1 MRLSLAVI
9 INPEEKSKESL
20 SGSHFFFFFFNYV
33 FIFTKVTHG
42 STS

>member
-20 SGSHFFFFFFNYV
+20 SGSHFFFFLIMFSFLQ
-33 FIFTKVTHG
+33 K
-42 STS
+42 

>member
-20 SGSHFFFFFFNYV
+20 SGSHFFFFFNYV